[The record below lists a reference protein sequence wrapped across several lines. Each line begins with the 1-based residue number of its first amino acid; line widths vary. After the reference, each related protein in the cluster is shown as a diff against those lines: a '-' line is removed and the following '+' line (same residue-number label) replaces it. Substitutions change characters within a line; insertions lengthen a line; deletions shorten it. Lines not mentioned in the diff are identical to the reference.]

1 MVSSPD
7 QWLPADV
14 LDAIVAHMNDEHR
27 DDSLTIV
34 RALGE
39 RPSATA
45 ATLTRLDPT
54 GVVFD
59 VSLADGRT
67 DSVVVAWQTVPIER
81 ADVRHEL
88 VRMTEA
94 SRNAR

>member
-1 MVSSPD
+1 MVSPPD
-7 QWLPADV
+7 PWLPEHV

-34 RALGE
+34 RALGG

-45 ATLTRLDPT
+45 ASLARLDPT
-54 GVVFD
+54 GVVFE
-59 VSLADGRT
+59 VQLADGGVDT
-67 DSVVVAWQTVPIER
+67 VVVPWQSVPIER

-88 VRMTEA
+88 VRMTEE